1 MKNIEDIIR
10 SKKFEELTSS
20 EFELIKD
27 LTTNEEEFIQ
37 MKQFLLSVASF
48 SQTETIQ
55 PSVKGN
61 LDAIFNSKFQLPH
74 TETVYK
80 STVPKIIP
88 FYNTLWF
95 RAAAIFIIGIGVAT
109 PLIIKNSNSFN
120 SSNAVAQLE
129 TNPKEESTFKS
140 SIQKENSVSESSKSS
155 KNKEDKTA
163 SLTDVNSEDINSSS
177 SENINYKSTES
188 SNKFSTS
195 GKSKRTHELPGLPMY
210 VRKNKGGGFVY
221 STGGN
226 EKGNENFIG
235 LVASS
240 TNAQTYQFNEGLS
253 VYDKKDF
260 DIIAQPET
268 TDQMLDIIQA
278 VY

>member
-37 MKQFLLSVASF
+37 MKQFLLSVATI

-55 PSVKGN
+55 TSVKGN
-61 LDAIFNSKFQLPH
+61 LDAVFNSKFQLPH
-74 TETVYK
+74 TEAVYK
-80 STVPKIIP
+80 SAVPKIIP

-109 PLIIKNSNSFN
+109 PLIIKNSNSFEN
-120 SSNAVAQLE
+120 SNAVAQLE
-129 TNPKEESTFKS
+129 TTSDKKSNSINSTL
-140 SIQKENSVSESSKSS
+140 KENQVSETSKSS
-155 KNKEDKTA
+155 TTNE
-163 SLTDVNSEDINSSS
+163 E
-177 SENINYKSTES
+177 KSTPINDGIFEES
-188 SNKFSTS
+188 NIVSDNLNRKSVVNNTRNTTT

-221 STGGN
+221 STGGSVN
-226 EKGNENFIG
+226 DNFTG

-240 TNAQTYQFNEGLS
+240 STVQTSQYKEGLS
-253 VYDKKDF
+253 SFDKKDF

>member
-37 MKQFLLSVASF
+37 MKQFLLSVATI

-55 PSVKGN
+55 TSVKGN
-61 LDAIFNSKFQLPH
+61 LDAVFNSKFQLPH
-74 TETVYK
+74 TEAVYK
-80 STVPKIIP
+80 SAVPKIIP
-88 FYNTLWF
+88 FYNTMWF
-95 RAAAIFIIGIGVAT
+95 RAAAIFIIGIGVAA
-109 PLIIKNSNSFN
+109 PLIIKNSNSFEN
-120 SSNAVAQLE
+120 SNAVAQLE
-129 TNPKEESTFKS
+129 TKTQEESNSKNSTQTENTVSEASKS
-140 SIQKENSVSESSKSS
+140 AKSNEDKTATMSDLNSEEINNSVSENLNRKSS
-155 KNKEDKTA
+155 VT
-163 SLTDVNSEDINSSS
+163 
-177 SENINYKSTES
+177 
-188 SNKFSTS
+188 SNKLSTTA
-195 GKSKRTHELPGLPMY
+195 KTKRTHELPGLPMY

-226 EKGNENFIG
+226 GKGNDNFTG

-240 TNAQTYQFNEGLS
+240 TSIESSQYKEGLS

>member
-61 LDAIFNSKFQLPH
+61 LDAIFNSKFQLPQ
-74 TETVYK
+74 TEAVYK
-80 STVPKIIP
+80 SAVPKIIP

-95 RAAAIFIIGIGVAT
+95 RAAVIFIIGIGVAT
-109 PLIIKNSNSFN
+109 PLIMKNSNSFEN
-120 SSNAVAQLE
+120 SNTVAQLE
-129 TNPKEESTFKS
+129 TTSDEETNSNNS
-140 SIQKENSVSESSKSS
+140 SLKENTVSETSKSS
-155 KNKEDKTA
+155 TSKE
-163 SLTDVNSEDINSSS
+163 V
-177 SENINYKSTES
+177 KSTLMNEVNTEE
-188 SNKFSTS
+188 SNKSVSDNLNRKSVASNTKSSTQ
-195 GKSKRTHELPGLPMY
+195 GKTKRTHELPGLPMY

-221 STGGN
+221 STGADDN
-226 EKGNENFIG
+226 LTG
-235 LVASS
+235 LVATS
-240 TNAQTYQFNEGLS
+240 TTVQTLQFKEGLS

-260 DIIAQPET
+260 EITAQPET

>member
-61 LDAIFNSKFQLPH
+61 LDAVFNSKFQLPH
-74 TETVYK
+74 TEAVYK
-80 STVPKIIP
+80 NAVPKIIP

-109 PLIIKNSNSFN
+109 PLIMKNSTTFN

-129 TNPKEESTFKS
+129 TTTDNESNSINSTKKENTISETSTSSTNKEDKSTSMNDVKAEEMNNTVADNLNRKSVITNSKS
-140 SIQKENSVSESSKSS
+140 SIQ
-155 KNKEDKTA
+155 
-163 SLTDVNSEDINSSS
+163 
-177 SENINYKSTES
+177 
-188 SNKFSTS
+188 

-221 STGGN
+221 STGADDN
-226 EKGNENFIG
+226 LTG

-240 TNAQTYQFNEGLS
+240 TTVQTSQYREGLS
-253 VYDKKDF
+253 MFDKKDF
-260 DIIAQPET
+260 EIIAQPET

>member
-37 MKQFLLSVASF
+37 MKQFLLSVATI

-55 PSVKGN
+55 SSVKGN
-61 LDAIFNSKFQLPH
+61 LDAVFNSKFQLPH

-80 STVPKIIP
+80 GAVPKIIP

-129 TNPKEESTFKS
+129 THTQEESNFKS
-140 SIQKENSVSESSKSS
+140 STQKENTVSESSKSS
-155 KNKEDKTA
+155 KSKEDKTA
-163 SLTDVNSEDINSSS
+163 SLTDVNSEDINSST
-177 SENINYKSTES
+177 SENMNYKSSES
-188 SNKFSTS
+188 ANKVSTS

-221 STGGN
+221 STVGSVN
-226 EKGNENFIG
+226 DNLNG

-240 TNAQTYQFNEGLS
+240 TTVQTYQFSEGS
-253 VYDKKDF
+253 SSYDKKDF